1 MIMSKTLI
9 TWPPGSVDGKREAGR
24 LHALYPAVS
33 KAVDGSVLGS
43 ETSKDFSLL
52 VVVGHRAEIKSV
64 EVLKSL
70 AQCINLLGIRYV
82 VMANCESAVAK
93 TGGTLSDTNELWAPA
108 QRVAN
113 DTGAAVLATTRDLL
127 FDEVGQGK
135 AFAGSAD
142 RGLTPVNPPGA
153 TLWKEFRKQDPV
165 DEITEGVS
173 HL

>member
-1 MIMSKTLI
+1 MAKTLI
-9 TWPPGSVDGKREAGR
+9 TWPPGSVDGKREAER

-33 KAVDGSVLGS
+33 KAVDGAALGS

-52 VVVGHRAEIKSV
+52 VVVGHRDEIKAV
-64 EVLKSL
+64 DVLKSL
-70 AQCINLLGIRYV
+70 ARCVNALGIRYV
-82 VMANCESAVAK
+82 TLANCESAVAK
-93 TGGTLSDTNELWAPA
+93 TGGALSDTNEMWAPG

-127 FDEVGQGK
+127 FDEVGQGRV
-135 AFAGSAD
+135 FAGSVD
-142 RGLTPVNPPGA
+142 RAPTPINPSGE